1 MSSRPTKILKI
12 SAFRDFFVTVPKC
25 QKGAKNRVFTRFLR
39 RIIMFFI
46 CVTHTIRIFSAKGH
60 GGGEPMSGFPP
71 WHLQVLLSLQLLRHL
86 LEKIRR
92 PQVKRGFIPN
102 EAADILFG
110 GGVVDFVEAFV
121 QNRLQRLQIK
131 RLRFVKKSRIH
142 QPRSQVRQVCARKLR
157 ESRMAIVLPIAVL
170 TYRNFAFLNDE
181 SVKIIIA

>member
-1 MSSRPTKILKI
+1 M
-12 SAFRDFFVTVPKC
+12 PKRG
-25 QKGAKNRVFTRFLR
+25 KKTGKNPVFAKNIHF
-39 RIIMFFI
+39 MFFM
-46 CVTHTIRIFSAKGH
+46 CAALTIRIFSAKCH
-60 GGGEPMSGFPP
+60 GGDELMSGFPP

-102 EAADILFG
+102 EAANILFG
-110 GGVVDFVEAFV
+110 GGVVDFVKAFV

-131 RLRFVKKSRIH
+131 RLRSVKKSRIH

-181 SVKIIIA
+181 SVKIIA

>member
-1 MSSRPTKILKI
+1 M
-12 SAFRDFFVTVPKC
+12 PKC
-25 QKGAKNRVFTRFLR
+25 QKGAKTRV
-39 RIIMFFI
+39 
-46 CVTHTIRIFSAKGH
+46 K
-60 GGGEPMSGFPP
+60 PGFCDEYPFY
-71 WHLQVLLSLQLLRHL
+71 LQVLLTLQLLRHL

-110 GGVVDFVEAFV
+110 GGVVDFVKAFV

-131 RLRFVKKSRIH
+131 RLRPDKESRIH

-157 ESRMAIVLPIAVL
+157 GSRMAIVLPIAVL

>member
-12 SAFRDFFVTVPKC
+12 SAFRDFLSPN
-25 QKGAKNRVFTRFLR
+25 Q
-39 RIIMFFI
+39 
-46 CVTHTIRIFSAKGH
+46 SAKKGQKP
-60 GGGEPMSGFPP
+60 GKNPFFCEEYPFY
-71 WHLQVLLSLQLLRHL
+71 LQVLLSLQLLRHL

-92 PQVKRGFIPN
+92 PQVRRGFIPN

-131 RLRFVKKSRIH
+131 QLRFVKKSRIH

>member
-1 MSSRPTKILKI
+1 M
-12 SAFRDFFVTVPKC
+12 PKR
-25 QKGAKNRVFTRFLR
+25 GKNPGKTRFFAMN
-39 RIIMFFI
+39 IHFI
-46 CVTHTIRIFSAKGH
+46 YKCYCPSNCSVICLK
-60 GGGEPMSGFPP
+60 
-71 WHLQVLLSLQLLRHL
+71 
-86 LEKIRR
+86 KIRR

-102 EAADILFG
+102 ETADILFG

-131 RLRFVKKSRIH
+131 QLRFVKKSRIH

-157 ESRMAIVLPIAVL
+157 KSRMAIVLPIAVL

>member
-1 MSSRPTKILKI
+1 M
-12 SAFRDFFVTVPKC
+12 PKC
-25 QKGAKNRVFTRFLR
+25 QKGAKNRVKTRFFAKN
-39 RIIMFFI
+39 IYFMFFI
-46 CVTHTIRIFSAKGH
+46 CVTHTIRIFSAKCH
-60 GGGEPMSGFPP
+60 GGGELMSGFPP
-71 WHLQVLLSLQLLRHL
+71 WHSQVLLSLQLLRHL

-102 EAADILFG
+102 EAAGILFG

-131 RLRFVKKSRIH
+131 QLRFVKKSRIH